1 MNRLSIT
8 MRVTLLY
15 TLFMVLLTGLSLG
28 FLFHAGAQSRRQ
40 TTLDRM
46 QTMAEAS
53 RKELEAKDG
62 ELEIDRDLEAFD
74 DGVYLSLYDTA
85 GVPLYGFVPREFDNS
100 VIFDDGSLRTVESGG
115 HSWYLYDEQITV
127 EDYGPVWVRS
137 IAAADAFNSTLGTL
151 GKTALL
157 VLPVFVV
164 LAAVCG
170 YLLTRRAFAPVRQI
184 TQTAREIGEGGD
196 LSRRIGLTGRKDE
209 IHTLAAEFDA
219 MFARLEQ
226 AFDREKQFTDD
237 ASHELRTPTA
247 VILSQ
252 SEYALEN
259 THPQGETRAAL
270 ESIHTQAAR
279 MAALLS
285 QLLMLARAD
294 KGRQVVQREPVDL
307 SELVEMV
314 AETEAEQAEARNIT
328 VQTEL
333 EPGVM
338 VQGDET
344 LLMRL
349 LINLTENAIRYG
361 RPGGQVKLT
370 LRRQDGEAVGTVEDD
385 GIGIAPEDLDKIW
398 QRFWQADPARSGGGA
413 GLGLSMVRWIAGAHG
428 GRVTVQSE
436 PGKGSVFTFFLP
448 CEKNENV

>member
-1 MNRLSIT
+1 MKRLSIT
-8 MRVTLLY
+8 LRVTLLY

-436 PGKGSVFTFFLP
+436 PGKGSIFTFFLP